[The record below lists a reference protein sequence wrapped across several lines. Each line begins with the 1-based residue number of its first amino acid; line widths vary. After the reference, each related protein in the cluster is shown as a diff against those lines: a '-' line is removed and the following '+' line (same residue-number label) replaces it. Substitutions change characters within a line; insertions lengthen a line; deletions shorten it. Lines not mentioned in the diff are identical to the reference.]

1 MHRRWAAVPQRPRR
15 PAQRKHVWPDLAPGP
30 HRSTVSCF
38 ARHPVDAPP
47 VRSASCRPVIVAG
60 LRPPPAEIAAR
71 AGHSVRVLLTTHAHC
86 IPGHDQLASQQI
98 GQALRT
104 STRPAAGPQESAV
117 NPGNPVRHTSVPQL
131 DLKPPP
137 RSGHMSVTWE
147 IPARKTRPTD
157 RGPGPAAPGRCLA
170 QPADQ
175 AGPVPAFG
183 RIRRQFAACPGSAP
197 TSHPV
202 TSGEPSFTSLTQGP
216 ARALADQ
223 RVAVRP
229 GWLRSSSRCRRRG
242 QDGQGLRRQ
251 QGRAEALDH
260 PAGDQL
266 ARAGGQPAGDGGQRE
281 HRHPGSEH
289 GAWPAPVTQPA
300 VMSIAASGSA

>member
-1 MHRRWAAVPQRPRR
+1 MPPCHCGWPPAPARRNRGPRRAQRPGPAHHPRALHTGPR
-15 PAQRKHVWPDLAPGP
+15 PARQPADRASPPHQHPARGWPTRIRREPRESRP
-30 HRSTVSCF
+30 SY
-38 ARHPVDAPP
+38 
-47 VRSASCRPVIVAG
+47 VRA
-60 LRPPPAEIAAR
+60 
-71 AGHSVRVLLTTHAHC
+71 T
-86 IPGHDQLASQQI
+86 
-98 GQALRT
+98 
-104 STRPAAGPQESAV
+104 AGPS
-117 NPGNPVRHTSVPQL
+117 GTQL